1 VKANVVDLSGS
12 AIKEIDLD
20 DRVFGIQPNTA
31 VVHQAVVAQE
41 ANARQGTH
49 DTRTRAEVAGGGKKP
64 YRQKGTGYARQG
76 SRRAPHYRG
85 GGIIFGPHPRSHDK
99 ALPRKMRRLALRS
112 VLSARAAEEA
122 LTIVESFTIET
133 PKTKALLETLATL
146 GVDPGVVIVLAER
159 SDGVLRAARNLD
171 DVHVVT
177 PNGLNLRDLLRLPRL
192 IMAEQAVQELTRTLT
207 ADLKPAEAT
216 AQ

>member
-1 VKANVVDLSGS
+1 
-12 AIKEIDLD
+12 
-20 DRVFGIQPNTA
+20 
-31 VVHQAVVAQE
+31 
-41 ANARQGTH
+41 
-49 DTRTRAEVAGGGKKP
+49 
-64 YRQKGTGYARQG
+64 
-76 SRRAPHYRG
+76 
-85 GGIIFGPHPRSHDK
+85 
-99 ALPRKMRRLALRS
+99 
-112 VLSARAAEEA
+112 
-122 LTIVESFTIET
+122 VESFTIET